1 MAVSAGED
9 VVGDLLFVGG
19 ILFAVWGA
27 ATIVRSRQELAGAL
41 AVRTVELEHEEREEN
56 AKLAVTE
63 ERARIARELHDVVAH
78 NLSIMVLQAGAERRA
93 IGDERPQTTEA
104 LATIEDTGRTA
115 MAEMRRLLG
124 MLRRSDDEL
133 ALAPQPSLR
142 YLDDLVGQ
150 VRDAG
155 LPVDLRIEGEPRAV
169 APGVDLSAYRIIQE
183 ALTNALAGPASARV
197 TVRYGDNELDIEIA
211 DDGTGATT
219 PAPAGGHGLVGMRE
233 RVALFGGD
241 LAAGRRLSGGYV
253 VRAKLRSERHDVI
266 RVLLADDQ
274 ALVRGGLRKLVDH
287 EDDMTVV
294 AEAADGRTRSTPRGQ
309 PARRRRDGHP
319 HAAARR
325 HRGHPPH
332 RRRARR
338 RRPRAHADDLRA
350 RQLRLPGA
358 ARGRQRLHA
367 QGRAAGGA
375 GQRDPRRRGRRGAA
389 LAEVTRS
396 VIGAFAR
403 RPQAADPTGSPR
415 LDELT
420 DREREVLLL
429 LTRGR
434 SNAEIAADLV
444 VSDATVKTHVAHVL
458 MKLGVRDRVQA
469 VIFAY
474 EAGLVSPGDAGS

>member
-9 VVGDLLFVGG
+9 VVGDLLFIGG

-41 AVRTVELEHEEREEN
+41 AARTVELEHEREEN
-56 AKLAVTE
+56 AKLAVAE

-183 ALTNALAGPASARV
+183 ALTNALKHAGPASARV

-219 PAPAGGHGLVGMRE
+219 PRTGGGTRTRRHARARRAVRGRPGGRPA
-233 RVALFGGD
+233 AQ
-241 LAAGRRLSGGYV
+241 RRL
-253 VRAKLRSERHDVI
+253 
-266 RVLLADDQ
+266 
-274 ALVRGGLRKLVDH
+274 
-287 EDDMTVV
+287 
-294 AEAADGRTRSTPRGQ
+294 
-309 PARRRRDGHP
+309 
-319 HAAARR
+319 
-325 HRGHPPH
+325 
-332 RRRARR
+332 RRAREA
-338 RRPRAHADDLRA
+338 PA
-350 RQLRLPGA
+350 RSGM
-358 ARGRQRLHA
+358 
-367 QGRAAGGA
+367 
-375 GQRDPRRRGRRGAA
+375 
-389 LAEVTRS
+389 T
-396 VIGAFAR
+396 
-403 RPQAADPTGSPR
+403 
-415 LDELT
+415 
-420 DREREVLLL
+420 
-429 LTRGR
+429 
-434 SNAEIAADLV
+434 
-444 VSDATVKTHVAHVL
+444 
-458 MKLGVRDRVQA
+458 
-469 VIFAY
+469 
-474 EAGLVSPGDAGS
+474 